1 MLTVAFLAGTVGFAA
16 GSGHGAVE
24 PAIAQPSPPP
34 VIAAKAAA
42 RLPDWRKDASPVAGA
57 AGFGLHRSIFDA
69 QPFGTMSAG
78 FQPAAPAGD
87 PVSAPATTREETFSN
102 VQPLD
107 GRSFRAGALV
117 VRLAG
122 IDLPD
127 AGEECRTLDGRRES
141 CRTRAATQLDLLTR
155 WRSLTCRYT
164 LRGGEALATCRMG
177 DADLADRLVRTGYLR
192 RAGPDPGQGRV

>member
-1 MLTVAFLAGTVGFAA
+1 VSRTLTVAFLAGAVGFAA

-24 PAIAQPSPPP
+24 PAIAQPAPPP
-34 VIAAKAAA
+34 AIAAKASA
-42 RLPDWRKDASPVAGA
+42 RLPDWRKDTSASPGA
-57 AGFGLHRSIFDA
+57 AGTGLQRSVFDA
-69 QPFGTMSAG
+69 RPFGAATLG
-78 FQPAAPAGD
+78 FQPDAPTG
-87 PVSAPATTREETFSN
+87 VAPATTREETFSN

-127 AGEECRTLDGRRES
+127 AGEECRTLDGRLES

-164 LRGGEALATCRMG
+164 LRGVEALATCRMG

-192 RAGPDPGQGRV
+192 RAAPDAGQGRV